1 MAAQLHFGPAD
12 SVTFGTTAA
21 GVSASASFN
30 TSALGNIVVGDLL
43 VAWIHNQSNSASSA
57 ITPPSGWV
65 RYGAAINTPS
75 SNISRQTGFYYYPI
89 KSAADITN
97 LGATPTWTFAVNGG
111 RTACVVARA
120 TGIDLDNIEDVAATA
135 FQGNTTTTSAL
146 TLTGLTTVKSTTL
159 LVGGLHHQNSAATSA
174 PSTTSFMTA
183 FQEWRTSTADA
194 TIANTGAAMGYTYLT
209 SAGATG
215 NVTANFDSSTTING
229 GELVA
234 FKAGPWSPPV
244 QPITRPT
251 IVGVPTSYATS
262 TNVLSFTISKPSGVQ
277 DGDALIMALSAQSL
291 NVTSDFASSGW
302 TRISQAFVAR
312 SSTNRVIAFYALPV
326 PSAAALTATN
336 FTFSS
341 TDVSTGGRVVAEMF
355 IVRGAELSNI
365 TSSISPY
372 GTTSGQTV
380 TVQPGT
386 PLVDNNLL
394 LVGYNAQF
402 VSGVDYSIA
411 SGPSGMT
418 LQTNTPSSTAAQ
430 SRTMLVVYQQ
440 DVEAGAIGAKS
451 LTWAGAQAQTSGVGI
466 TIRGAGKSDPNLGI
480 AMHYTSAPDTLS
492 TAHMFYTSATDT
504 LSTPKEVRPMPTG
517 YSTVSA
523 MLAQTPFYIAHRGG
537 SDDWP
542 EMSLYAYSQAV
553 FWGMGALEV
562 SLGRSSD
569 GVWFGLHDG
578 TLDRTSGTTGF
589 TASAHTWAEIQQY
602 QITIKPS
609 NPQPYMRFEEILA
622 AYYNSHV
629 IMVDP
634 KNATAYISEMLDIMD
649 AMPGTPTNKFIVKY
663 YGATTYVSTPAR
675 ARGYKTWGYFY
686 QSDSANFG
694 TYQGNWDLLGMD
706 YNADGATWTNILS
719 YGKPVIGHTIGTT
732 TAANTALGYGASGL
746 MVSGIQEVVTR
757 SPNPTG

>member
-12 SVTFGTTAA
+12 SVTFGTTGA
-21 GVSASASFN
+21 GVSASAAFN

-75 SNISRQTGFYYYPI
+75 SNITRQTSLYYYPI

-97 LGATPTWTFAVNGG
+97 LGTTPTWTFAVNGG

-135 FQGNTTTTSAL
+135 FQGNTTTASSL

-159 LVGGLHHQNSAATSA
+159 LVGGLHHQNSATTSA

-183 FQEWRTSTADA
+183 FQEYRTSTTDS
-194 TIANTGAAMGYTYLT
+194 TIANTGAALGYTYLT
-209 SAGATG
+209 SSGATG
-215 NVTANFDSSTTING
+215 NVTANFDTSTTING

-251 IVGVPTSYATS
+251 VVGTPTTAVSAA
-262 TNVLSFTISKPSGVQ
+262 NVLSFTISKPSGVQ
-277 DGDALIMALSAQSL
+277 DGDALILALSAQSL
-291 NVTSDFASSGW
+291 NITSDFTSTGW
-302 TRISQAFVAR
+302 SRISQAFTAR
-312 SSTNRVIAFYALPV
+312 SSTNRLIAFYALPV
-326 PSAAALTATN
+326 PSAAALTDTS

-341 TDVSTGGRVVAEMF
+341 TDASTGGRIAAEMF

-372 GTTSGQTV
+372 GTTSSQTV

-402 VSGVDYSIA
+402 TSGIDYSVA
-411 SGPSGMT
+411 SAPSSMT
-418 LQTNTPSSTAAQ
+418 LQTYLPSSTAAQ

-440 DVEAGAIGAKS
+440 DVETGAIGSKS
-451 LTWAGAQAQTSGVGI
+451 LTWAGLQSQTSGAAI
-466 TIRGAGKSDPNLGI
+466 TIRGIGKADPNVGVAL
-480 AMHYTSAPDTLS
+480 HYTSAQDTLS
-492 TAHMFYTSATDT
+492 TAHLFYTSATNT
-504 LSTPKEVRPMPTG
+504 ISTPKEVRPVPTG
-517 YSTVSA
+517 YATVSA

-542 EMSLYAYSQAV
+542 EMSLYAYTQSA

-569 GVWFGLHDG
+569 GVWFGLHDA
-578 TLDRTSGTTGF
+578 TLDRTSGITGF

-622 AYYNSHV
+622 TYYNSHV

-634 KNATAYISEMLDIMD
+634 KNATAFISEMLNMMD

-663 YGATTYVSTPAR
+663 YGVSTNVSTPAH

-686 QSDSANFG
+686 QVDSANFAA
-694 TYQGNWDLLGMD
+694 YQGNWDLLGMD
-706 YNADGATWTNILS
+706 YNADQATWTSILS
-719 YGKPVIGHTIGTT
+719 YGKPVIGHTIPNL
-732 TAANTALGYGASGL
+732 TAANTAFGYGASGL
-746 MVSGIQEVVTR
+746 MVSGVQEVVTR
-757 SPNPTG
+757 SQNPSG